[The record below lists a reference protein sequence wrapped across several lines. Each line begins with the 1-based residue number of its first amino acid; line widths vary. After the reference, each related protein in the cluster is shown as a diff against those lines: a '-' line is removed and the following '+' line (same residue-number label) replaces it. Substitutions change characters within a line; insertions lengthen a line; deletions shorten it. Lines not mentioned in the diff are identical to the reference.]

1 MNTTSIPPTST
12 RAQRAATQTRRRRH
26 AAGKYPTPAQKAAFT
41 RRLSAGLAALTQ
53 DELAALSTHPHL
65 THGQRQEYA
74 ALAAQA
80 AHDADTADYEDDILD
95 REYHARGGW

>member
-1 MNTTSIPPTST
+1 MIPHLTST
-12 RAQRAATQTRRRRH
+12 RAQRVATQTRRRRH

-53 DELAALSTHPHL
+53 DELLTLATHPHL
-65 THGQRQEYA
+65 LPQQRAEYSR
-74 ALAAQA
+74 LAAQA

-95 REYHARGGW
+95 REYHARGQW